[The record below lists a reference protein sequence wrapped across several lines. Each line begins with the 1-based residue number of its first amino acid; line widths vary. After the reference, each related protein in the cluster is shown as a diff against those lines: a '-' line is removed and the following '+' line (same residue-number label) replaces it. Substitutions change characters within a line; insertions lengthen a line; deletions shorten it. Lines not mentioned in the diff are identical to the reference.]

1 MSDRFQIKIEI
12 KELKMKSKL
21 CENNRD

>member
-21 CENNRD
+21 CENNRH